1 MHLLNFENVM
11 TYSASALALGWI
23 VTFAS
28 ARYED
33 FINWRRRKQ
42 ETKPMVK
49 FTLPSTSAPK
59 PPSREPLRRRLQY
72 EAVVHSNPDM
82 DTQTC
87 ASRNEPHRD

>member
-33 FINWRRRKQ
+33 FINWRRRK
-42 ETKPMVK
+42 
-49 FTLPSTSAPK
+49 
-59 PPSREPLRRRLQY
+59 
-72 EAVVHSNPDM
+72 
-82 DTQTC
+82 
-87 ASRNEPHRD
+87 